1 MKEFDLAKAKSGAP
15 VCTREGR
22 PVRIIC
28 WDADITWGDHK
39 YPIVAI
45 ISDGNKVCANT
56 IESYDEGGACMASE
70 ECPEDLM
77 MAPVKH
83 EGWVLIDH
91 EGPHCI
97 AHIYDTREEAEED
110 AEREIIAYSA
120 IAHIEWEE

>member
-45 ISDGNKVCANT
+45 IGDENEDHSNT
-56 IESYDEGGACMASE
+56 IESYDDGGACSALVK
-70 ECPEDLM
+70 CPEDLM
-77 MAPVKH
+77 MSTTKH
-83 EGWVLIDH
+83 EGLVLIDP
-91 EGPHCI
+91 EGPYCI

-110 AEREIIAYSA
+110 AEREIIDYSA
-120 IAHIEWEE
+120 VAHIEWEE